1 MNNEDSQTEIYGY
14 FTLGK
19 NAALTNKANPEMINL
34 GLDTA
39 YKSFSKD
46 LFKSTEQRKAN
57 ISAEVEILN
66 KKLNDLNAKIAPLNL
81 NKVQIEE
88 KVEIIEENILVAKTG
103 EVEVNIIPFAIGSL
117 ITLLLTL
124 YLFIFYSSV
133 AYSALFGGGQT
144 KITISNALFNTS
156 VFNNAASQSGGTLA
170 MVFLLPAVFLGLG
183 FLIHDAL
190 EKKRVGILVGIV
202 LVTLLFDGLM
212 AYKIAQNNYNV
223 LYNQGVYVKEWSI
236 GYAFKDIDFY
246 LILALGFV
254 VYIIWGYLLDFSI
267 KKWQESQPNNA
278 ISLKIESLMLRK
290 ENLQNELLEVNTLL
304 NQLFADV
311 KTIEDEKNNKEEILI
326 KLKNGAQAIGETE
339 LRGMVGEYMNGWVS
353 FITFYFSQD
362 KANAETE
369 RANQISKTWTDNVW
383 NSLINK

>member
-1 MNNEDSQTEIYGY
+1 MNTVPQIDTSNY
-14 FTLGK
+14 FELGK
-19 NAALTNKANPEMINL
+19 KASITNNSNPKMINS
-34 GLDTA
+34 GLDSA
-39 YKSFSKD
+39 YKLFSND
-46 LFKSTEQRKAN
+46 LSKTTEQRKAN

-66 KKLNDLNAKIAPLNL
+66 KKLNDINAKTPPLNL
-81 NKVQIEE
+81 NKSQIVERI
-88 KVEIIEENILVAKTG
+88 EIIDDNILVAKSG

-144 KITISNALFNTS
+144 KISISNALFNTS

-190 EKKRVGILVGIV
+190 EKKRVGVLVGIV
-202 LVTLLFDGLM
+202 LATLLFDGLM

-223 LYNQGVYVKEWSI
+223 LYNQGIYIKEWSI

-278 ISLKIESLMLRK
+278 INLKVESLLLKK
-290 ENLQNELLEVNTLL
+290 ENLQNDLLTINTTL
-304 NQLFADV
+304 NQLIADI
-311 KTIEDEKNNKEEILI
+311 KTIEDEKNKKEEILI

-339 LRGMVGEYMNGWVS
+339 LKGMVGEYMNGWVS
-353 FITFYFSQD
+353 FITYNITSD
-362 KANAETE
+362 DAKVETE
-369 RANQISKTWTDNVW
+369 TANQISKTWTDNIW
-383 NSLINK
+383 AGLRNQ